1 MMNAGSDTTAIA
13 MTNFLY
19 IIMKHPHIMAK
30 LRSEIDEALKD
41 EDPNID
47 VVPYAKVRNIPYLRA
62 CIDESLRLWPP
73 TGVGLPRETPKGG
86 TTILGQHI
94 PGGVTVS
101 VPIFTTHRDPKA
113 WHHPD
118 EFLPERWLADDAP
131 ILMSRYFMPFSFG
144 GRACI
149 GRNISYLEQTIF
161 LATILRRYEFAFK
174 DPAWQIKRVEGMN
187 TWPQAFPVKI
197 WRRKIPVT
205 S

>member
-94 PGGVTVS
+94 PGGLQS
-101 VPIFTTHRDPKA
+101 RSLSSRPI
-113 WHHPD
+113 
-118 EFLPERWLADDAP
+118 E
-131 ILMSRYFMPFSFG
+131 ILKPGIIQMSSSQNG
-144 GRACI
+144 G
-149 GRNISYLEQTIF
+149 
-161 LATILRRYEFAFK
+161 
-174 DPAWQIKRVEGMN
+174 
-187 TWPQAFPVKI
+187 
-197 WRRKIPVT
+197 
-205 S
+205 